1 MAYNVRKIDPLDL
14 QARKAIGIDIPFEGQ
29 AVFNSTYQSADAIKA
44 NLINY
49 FLTGKGERRL
59 NPDFGAGL
67 HNLLFEN
74 ITQDSV
80 ENVKEGILTDLE
92 IYFPRV
98 VVEDLRIEGTPSSH
112 TIVFQMSYSV
122 SNTNINDEVVINF
135 EQ

>member
-14 QARKAIGIDIPFEGQ
+14 QARKAIGIDIPFAGK

-67 HNLLFEN
+67 QNVVFQN
-74 ITQDSV
+74 ITQNLV
-80 ENVKEGILTDLE
+80 ETLRERILDDLE

-98 VVEDLRIEGTPSSH
+98 VVEDLSLIGDPNSQTVTFS
-112 TIVFQMSYSV
+112 MSYSV
-122 SNTNINDEVVINF
+122 SDTNINDEVVINF

>member
-14 QARKAIGIDIPFEGQ
+14 QARKAIGIDIPFAGQ
-29 AVFNSTYQSADAIKA
+29 AVFNSTYQSADAIRA

-59 NPDFGAGL
+59 NPSFGAGL
-67 HNLLFEN
+67 QNIVFQN
-74 ITQDSV
+74 ITNNLV
-80 ENVKEGILTDLE
+80 GTLRERILDDLE

-98 VVEDLRIEGTPSSH
+98 VVEDLRLEGTPSTNTVIFS
-112 TIVFQMSYSV
+112 MSYSI
-122 SNTNINDEVVINF
+122 SNTNISDEVVINF

>member
-14 QARKAIGIDIPFEGQ
+14 QARKAIGINIPFEGK

-67 HNLLFEN
+67 QNVVFQN
-74 ITQDSV
+74 ITQNLV
-80 ENVKEGILTDLE
+80 ETLRERVLNDLD

-98 VVEDLRIEGTPSSH
+98 IVEELNILGTPDTH
-112 TIVFQMSYSV
+112 TVTFQMSYSV
-122 SNTNINDEVVINF
+122 SDTNISDEIVINF

>member
-14 QARKAIGIDIPFEGQ
+14 QARKAIGIDIPFAGK

-67 HNLLFEN
+67 QNVVFQN
-74 ITQDSV
+74 ITQTLV
-80 ENVKEGILTDLE
+80 ETLRERVLNDLE
-92 IYFPRV
+92 VYFPRV
-98 VVEDLRIEGTPSSH
+98 VVEDLSLIGDPSTQTVTFS
-112 TIVFQMSYSV
+112 MSYSV
-122 SNTNINDEVVINF
+122 SDTNINDEVVINF

>member
-14 QARKAIGIDIPFEGQ
+14 QPRKAIGIDLPFEGK

-67 HNLLFEN
+67 QNVVFQN
-74 ITQDSV
+74 ITQTLV
-80 ENVKEGILTDLE
+80 ETLRERVLNDLD

-98 VVEDLRIEGTPSSH
+98 VVEDLTLTGTPDTH
-112 TIVFQMSYSV
+112 YVTFQMSYSV
-122 SNTNINDEVVINF
+122 SDTNISDEVVINF